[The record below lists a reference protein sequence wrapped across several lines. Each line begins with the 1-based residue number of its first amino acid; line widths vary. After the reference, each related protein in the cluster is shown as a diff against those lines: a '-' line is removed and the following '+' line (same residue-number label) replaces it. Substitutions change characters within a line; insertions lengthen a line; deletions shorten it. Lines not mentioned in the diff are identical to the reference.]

1 MLSSS
6 AFEQRLDYIQERI
19 HLASIKSGRNPK
31 NITLVAIT
39 KAFPAEIWKRA
50 LRANLNTLGESR
62 IQEAQEK
69 SDVFLQ
75 RDKIELHFIGHLQSN
90 KAQKAVK
97 LFDVIQTVDSIKIA
111 AKINEVSEKANKKQ
125 TIFIQVNISNDKN
138 KFGVL
143 PQHITLFIKKIKKYR
158 FLNPS
163 GIMTITKQTQN
174 QSEIKK
180 YFKKAKKIQEKIQKT
195 IDSRHINLSM
205 GMSND
210 YLLAIEAGATHVRIG
225 SEIFGARNIE

>member
-6 AFEQRLDYIQERI
+6 ALEQRLDYIQERI
-19 HLASIKSGRNPK
+19 HLASIKSGRNQK

-50 LRANLNTLGESR
+50 LIANLNILGESR

-97 LFDVIQTVDSIKIA
+97 LFDVIQTVDSIKL
-111 AKINEVSEKANKKQ
+111 ANQLDHICGKVLKKQ
-125 TIFIQVNISNDKN
+125 SIF
-138 KFGVL
+138 
-143 PQHITLFIKKIKKYR
+143 H
-158 FLNPS
+158 LNP
-163 GIMTITKQTQN
+163 IM
-174 QSEIKK
+174 SLV
-180 YFKKAKKIQEKIQKT
+180 F
-195 IDSRHINLSM
+195 
-205 GMSND
+205 
-210 YLLAIEAGATHVRIG
+210 
-225 SEIFGARNIE
+225 